1 MILQSIRYGWNKARL
16 WVWAFLPAL
25 LLQWLLDGAVT
36 WHGEADGTRSLRL
49 WWHNMGP
56 QTQGIAITATVLGFV
71 AYVVSLWVRMG
82 IIHGSVQAARG
93 ENVTASDFF
102 LSWERVWEFVAG
114 TLLYALIV
122 RRWHDPADCPRHYLG
137 ASLQYVRIYMV
148 TEGAGPHEALQKS
161 AAATTGTGRAVR
173 SLPCLCR
180 CRHPGRSLSGCR
192 APVGS
197 SHRRNRLECVF
208 LELSGRQTVRR
219 SSRRSRATESGPEA
233 FTQGAGELELRAG
246 CTELPSKLRMSL
258 TLRQ

>member
-122 RRWHDPADCPRHYLG
+122 GVGMILLIVPGIIWGLRYSMYG
-137 ASLQYVRIYMV
+137 YYMV
-148 TEGAGPHEALQKS
+148 TEGAGPMEALQKS
-161 AAATTGTGRAVR
+161 AAATDGHKGELFGLCLASAGVVILGALCLGVGLLWA
-173 SLPCLCR
+173 LPTVEIAW
-180 CRHPGRSLSGCR
+180 S
-192 APVGS
+192 A
-197 SHRRNRLECVF
+197 VF
-208 LELSGRQTVRR
+208 LELSGRQTVP
-219 SSRRSRATESGPEA
+219 AIEPA
-233 FTQGAGELELRAG
+233 
-246 CTELPSKLRMSL
+246 
-258 TLRQ
+258 